1 MLYLVSLHSKNEQT
15 IFGFVGLLHDLQIEL
30 VKNEKERR
38 IDIFEEDLKITDR
51 LSLTTLSFLDFYFY
65 MTEKSFIM

>member
-1 MLYLVSLHSKNEQT
+1 MLYLVSLHSKNEQK

-38 IDIFEEDLKITDR
+38 IDIFEEELKITDR
-51 LSLTTLSFLDFYFY
+51 LSLTRFASWTSI
-65 MTEKSFIM
+65 FI